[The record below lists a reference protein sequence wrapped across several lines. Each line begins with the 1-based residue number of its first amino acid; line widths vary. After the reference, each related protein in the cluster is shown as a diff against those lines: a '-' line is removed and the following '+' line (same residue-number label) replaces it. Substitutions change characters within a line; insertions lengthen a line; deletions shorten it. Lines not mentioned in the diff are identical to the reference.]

1 MSPHLVQHFT
11 KLYVLMHLGKGC
23 DVIFKLTWT
32 RNLISLE
39 CFRTMS
45 GEEVAKVS
53 GQAKVPI
60 VWRTPRKL
68 LFCQNSAG
76 QMVPVKAKSKKTY
89 TVCVMAQKKTKSRK
103 TKRIRV
109 LKCIDMNSEFLNKIA
124 DLLDKNHVYVI
135 KRKKRR

>member
-1 MSPHLVQHFT
+1 
-11 KLYVLMHLGKGC
+11 
-23 DVIFKLTWT
+23 
-32 RNLISLE
+32 
-39 CFRTMS
+39 MS

-89 TVCVMAQKKTKSRK
+89 TVCVMARKKTKKSG
-103 TKRIRV
+103 TKHIRV
-109 LKCIDMNSEFLNKIA
+109 LKCIDMNSEFLDKIA